1 MTFFEALPQDIT
13 DAIYDYCKDDECM
26 NDACLRA
33 LRNELGLTSDEAN
46 RYSHDCPRCDKYV
59 ALSDKY
65 AVLKMKVAKLE
76 KLILEM
82 KRDVKENFESD
93 FNILVDELL
102 KKWEM

>member
-13 DAIYDYCKDDECM
+13 DAIYDYCRDDECM

-59 ALSDKY
+59 T
-65 AVLKMKVAKLE
+65 LKRKVAKLE
-76 KLILEM
+76 EQISEM
-82 KRDVKENFESD
+82 KQDVKENFESD
-93 FNILVDELL
+93 FNILVDKLL
-102 KKWEM
+102 KKWEI